1 MHINLTNPNIRHE
14 SNTLTLSDKELDFV
28 IVPISGNKRNE
39 ETRMFCLCVC
49 VCTAE
54 KNELVSLCS
63 DLYVKCD

>member
-14 SNTLTLSDKELDFV
+14 SNALTLSDKELDFV

-49 VCTAE
+49 ALLRKMNWFHCVAIFM
-54 KNELVSLCS
+54 
-63 DLYVKCD
+63 